1 MKAPQTIALAVSC
14 FLAGFLTCYFLTQ
27 QPQPKPA
34 SVVAPVAAPMLAPVA
49 MLTLPTVLTQ
59 EFRID
64 GGTWYQWPDGT
75 MQRTA
80 PPEMRGSYFDLIDF
94 RYQPDVDLRDLK

>member
-1 MKAPQTIALAVSC
+1 MDTMKAPQTIALAVSC

-34 SVVAPVAAPMLAPVA
+34 SVAPVVAPRLSPVA
-49 MLTLPTVLTQ
+49 MLTLPTVMTQ

-80 PPEMRGSYFDLIDF
+80 PPEMRYDLNDP
-94 RYQPDVDLRDLK
+94 RYQPDDDLRDSK